1 MTVAILVGVLLLA
14 GTNGANDVS
23 KGVATLA
30 GSGVTRYRTAVA
42 WGALTTLLGSLA
54 AVWLGT
60 SMLTLF
66 SSGIVAAAPTP
77 EFALAVLAGVS
88 VWVAAATLLRLPVS
102 TTHAIVGA
110 LIGAGLLL
118 DSKQVRWSA
127 LLTKVA
133 IPLLAS
139 AAAAFAIS
147 AGVAVVARRIDAG
160 ARTRPAAAARLY
172 GGVPFVPVTRV
183 PPAILTSLHWLSAGA
198 VSAARGLN
206 DTPKLV
212 AVGAFAL
219 VPAGMSIAGVTY
231 LVAAAM
237 CAGAVIVGIPVA
249 RRLGEG
255 VVSLRHTEG
264 LRANLVTALLVG
276 MGGAAGLPMSTTHVS
291 TGAIAGTSG
300 TELTRLN
307 TRTLR
312 DFAVAW
318 TVTPFVAALVAAG
331 VYLLLR

>member
-14 GTNGANDVS
+14 GANGANDVS

-42 WGALTTLLGSLA
+42 WGALTTLIGSLA
-54 AVWLGT
+54 AVGLGT
-60 SMLTLF
+60 SMLRLF

-77 EFALAVLAGVS
+77 EFAFAVLAGVS
-88 VWVAAATLLRLPVS
+88 VWVVAATLLRLPVS

-118 DSKQVRWSA
+118 GSDQVRWSA

-147 AGVAVVARRIDAG
+147 AGLAVVSRTAG
-160 ARTRPAAAARLY
+160 ARSRPADAARLY
-172 GGVPFVPVTRV
+172 GAVPFVPVAKV
-183 PPAILTSLHWLSAGA
+183 PPAILTGLHWLSAGA

-212 AVGAFAL
+212 AIGAFAL
-219 VPAGMSIAGVTY
+219 APAGMSLAGVTY

-237 CAGAVIVGIPVA
+237 CGSAVIVGIPVA

-255 VVSLRHTEG
+255 VVSLRHAEG
-264 LRANLVTALLVG
+264 LRANLVTAVLVG
-276 MGGAAGLPMSTTHVS
+276 LGGSAGLPMSTTHVS
-291 TGAIAGTSG
+291 TGAIAGASG
-300 TELTRLN
+300 TEPARLN

-312 DFAVAW
+312 DFVVAW